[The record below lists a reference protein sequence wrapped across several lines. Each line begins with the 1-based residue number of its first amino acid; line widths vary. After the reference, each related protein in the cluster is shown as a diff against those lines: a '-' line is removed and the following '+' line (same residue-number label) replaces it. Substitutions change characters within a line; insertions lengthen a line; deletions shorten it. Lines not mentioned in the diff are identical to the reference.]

1 MAIVQRLAHPI
12 AKITAQAV
20 GRKHPDL
27 LGLMKAWEQVLGPE
41 WAARVTPIGW
51 RQRRAGA
58 DTSIILDLAVAA
70 GQGLIVQH
78 ELPVLLSRIN
88 SYFGHRAVA
97 ELKLKMLDTKPEA
110 SRKRRTVVASEPQA
124 GIDDPELAAA
134 LGRLGAAIR
143 ESAKS
148 R

>member
-1 MAIVQRLAHPI
+1 MAQVQRLAHSI
-12 AKITAQAV
+12 AKIAAQAV

-27 LGLMKAWEQVLGPE
+27 LGLMQAWEQVLGPE

-51 RQRRAGA
+51 RQRRAGS
-58 DTSIILDLAVAA
+58 DKSIILELAVAA

-97 ELKLKMLDTKPEA
+97 ELKLKPLESAPEPA
-110 SRKRRTVVASEPQA
+110 RRRRAVVASEPVK

-134 LGRLGAAIR
+134 LGRLGAAIG
-143 ESAKS
+143 ESGK
-148 R
+148 RQ